1 MDTEMQFVSYMILFA
16 DVGLI
21 GMKERPGVCG
31 WMDGWM
37 VPDAVFAFYM
47 LYLCRLLH
55 AALLVLQSTYV
66 SYVSICMHLCGCTT
80 FPPFNVV

>member
-1 MDTEMQFVSYMILFA
+1 MQFVSYMILFA

-66 SYVSICMHLCGCTT
+66 YTYLYACIYV
-80 FPPFNVV
+80 VVLLSLRLM

>member
-1 MDTEMQFVSYMILFA
+1 
-16 DVGLI
+16 
-21 GMKERPGVCG
+21 
-31 WMDGWM
+31 MDGWM

-66 SYVSICMHLCGCTT
+66 YTYLYACIYV
-80 FPPFNVV
+80 VVLLSLRLM

>member
-1 MDTEMQFVSYMILFA
+1 MQFVSYMILFA

-37 VPDAVFAFYM
+37 VPDAVFAF
-47 LYLCRLLH
+47 LYALCMQ
-55 AALLVLQSTYV
+55 AAACCFISTPEYV
-66 SYVSICMHLCGCTT
+66 CLYVSICMHLCGCAT